1 MNFYISKILLLLIGM
16 SLFVDK
22 GQCEINSNYPKE
34 MLAIVKSIDRLKNNN
49 SNTEGFEN
57 YEKFFSSSQE
67 RIEINEKQ
75 SLCKLIEGMNLL
87 YSEDSAF
94 DISCPS
100 GFPQGDLKKKLRD
113 KIKNL
118 SANCYNIDNKNFEKK
133 YDEVKKINTQC
144 TNHMIKEK
152 CKTLKKEENL
162 NPNLIKSVC
171 AKPYSYSDLVIL
183 SLFTNNETIESF
195 PSIACRKNQQIDSQ
209 SSDLKKL
216 LNKIELY
223 SLDHNKQETEFY
235 LSSKTQGSKCLESLG
250 KNESIQRNCSGFLS
264 LSKNKYTNFDTL
276 GKYYIKS
283 LFQDSGSRSGLVDS
297 AFSSLDQTSKVSMTL
312 FMPNRTESNT
322 KAKFLA
328 RVYEKKISKLMPN
341 AGLFSLPSSL
351 LMMGGGDY
359 ASRSRSSSL
368 SSEELDRDLSKIIKF
383 MPNAGLFS
391 LPSSLLMIEGG
402 NGSSRSSYVS
412 HVSNHMSEKT
422 DSRLGGSFSIDDK
435 KSNRSTEITSV
446 ESDSVK
452 IRNSITSN
460 PRSEWKAESKRT
472 DSSRSGGNS
481 SSGAQ
486 RRNLTRNNSFS
497 SIGSASSGF
506 EESKRE
512 RDSSRSG
519 GNALSVINNSF
530 RLQERR
536 NRDRSNSSDRSR
548 DDSGFAGMIPRSCEM
563 KDHIITCEFAE
574 AIDLETYANYIKIRL
589 DNLNSINQFFSNLKK
604 KISPEELSENEKNS
618 LKDYIKSHLSPYE
631 LRKVGIDVRLSNFM
645 KNTVGLKKL
654 SDEFLTVTSNQS
666 YLTKK
671 SHFSSNRNSENLKK
685 IATNIKIKTE
695 YLVNIDMNVHITLEK
710 DKNKIKIKLEPES
723 NVLKIINNNIF
734 FKLLKDPVY
743 QQWIIRFLENE
754 SANFHKIVT
763 NDYIND
769 NSETINQKRK

>member
-328 RVYEKKISKLMPN
+328 RVYEKKISKL
-341 AGLFSLPSSL
+341 
-351 LMMGGGDY
+351 
-359 ASRSRSSSL
+359 
-368 SSEELDRDLSKIIKF
+368 